1 MNNVKAGDT
10 AYVVKPAP
18 PQLVNLFVYVAR
30 QAGPVENLGPVVF
43 VRPPA
48 ELDKVWW
55 VVEGTIPAPVE
66 IAILLGVA
74 TLQAVVLPDEW
85 LRPIRDPGDDAVDGM
100 VLRLGAAPKVE
111 TPVETHIQQKGV
123 QVDTL
128 SRTRYC

>member
-10 AYVVKPAP
+10 AYVVQPAP

-66 IAILLGVA
+66 ITILLGVA

-85 LRPIRDPGDDAVDGM
+85 LRPIRDPGDDAVDEM

-111 TPVETHIQQKGV
+111 TPVETHTTERSAG
-123 QVDTL
+123 
-128 SRTRYC
+128 